1 MTTVDFLLSNIVNF
15 TSPPIE
21 EQIPK
26 RDSKVLRSL
35 ASAASST
42 TFITENQG
50 RLVVKILKEHQEKI
64 TNFTDEL
71 KEALASPSWSKNF
84 RQVDRTKKLYIST
97 VEDSPVITIEFAF
110 SSSTRKLISG
120 LGRTVAGL
128 TQVLPGKLYRASLTE
143 QNVITLVDAFTKLD
157 FEIEEKLQEYHK
169 IIKTWS
175 EKDVVD
181 QYRIDTIS
189 HSNFQRHITDDL
201 GINTSIDQNIINDR
215 SIRYQ
220 YFTENSGKKPENLT
234 EIIATRKSTKLWV
247 SKKDNN
253 LTDIIGSLLQLH
265 RAPILIVFDSNDP
278 KKCLEELENLT
289 ISLEKNGIV
298 DGVGIY
304 FRLDNNNIGKDF
316 NQAIAN
322 KQYNAQLDGT
332 TKVVG
337 IANGKI
343 PKFLLKS
350 GWKPMSVISISK
362 TLNHN
367 KTAVYTNC
375 CDLIINWSDNEPIT
389 EAKTIWS

>member
-1 MTTVDFLLSNIVNF
+1 MTTVDILLSNIVNF
-15 TSPPIE
+15 TAPPIE

-35 ASAASST
+35 SAAATSAN
-42 TFITENQG
+42 FITENQG
-50 RLVVKILKEHQEKI
+50 RLLVKILKEHQEKI

-71 KEALASPSWSKNF
+71 KLALDEPSWSRTF

-97 VEDSPVITIEFAF
+97 VEDSMVLTIEFAF
-110 SSSTRKLISG
+110 SSAIRKVISG
-120 LGRTVAGL
+120 LGKPVTGL
-128 TQVLPGKLYRASLTE
+128 VQVMPGKLYRAPLTE
-143 QNVITLVDAFTKLD
+143 KNIIELVDVFSKLD
-157 FEIEEKLQEYHK
+157 FEIEEKIQDYYK
-169 IIKTWS
+169 IIKSWDKT
-175 EKDVVD
+175 EITN
-181 QYRIDTIS
+181 QYKIDTIT
-189 HSNFQRHITDDL
+189 HSNFQKHITDDL

-220 YFTENSGKKPENLT
+220 YFQEKTEKIPENLT
-234 EIIATRKSTKLWV
+234 EKIATRQSTKIWV
-247 SKKDNN
+247 SKKDNE
-253 LTDIIGSLLQLH
+253 LKDVISSLLQLR
-265 RAPILIVFDSNDP
+265 RAPILIVFDANDP

-289 ISLEKNGIV
+289 KSLEENGIFNN
-298 DGVGIY
+298 VGIY
-304 FRLDNNNIGKDF
+304 FRLDNDGLGKEF

-322 KQYNAQLDGT
+322 KRYNNQLDDT
-332 TKVVG
+332 TKIVG

-375 CDLIINWSDNEPIT
+375 CDLIVNWTDNEPIT